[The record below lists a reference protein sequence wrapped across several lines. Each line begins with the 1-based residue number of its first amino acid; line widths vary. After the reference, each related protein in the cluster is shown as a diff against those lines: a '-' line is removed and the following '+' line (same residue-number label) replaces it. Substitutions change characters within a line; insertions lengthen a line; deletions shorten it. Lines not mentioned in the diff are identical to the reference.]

1 MIIDHDNFARG
12 CMGVYFLYVFAKCN
26 CICICIF
33 LLYLIVVVVV
43 VFVVVVAVVVVFVWY
58 RATTWGYVKRS
69 TCHLRGKGSS
79 CCPRHRCA
87 TPTSR
92 LP

>member
-43 VFVVVVAVVVVFVWY
+43 VI
-58 RATTWGYVKRS
+58 KP
-69 TCHLRGKGSS
+69 LSS
-79 CCPRHRCA
+79 F
-87 TPTSR
+87 SL
-92 LP
+92 LPLLHNYILMFER